1 MITRI
6 QSINRF
12 ESRMDDLLSSNYI
25 LADKKI
31 TAVLQSVTASKLFY
45 GLISFCAEGFDYET
59 SFSHCFKDNRFY
71 YPESEKELIA
81 LGFCLL
87 GDFDTKRLD
96 LFKLLENYFP
106 ADNYDKSYKAFCS
119 SFLLP
124 FKNAVVRAANAMLSF
139 DDGDASVAFSTR
151 TKTANDFGKNQIVP
165 ENDSAE
171 NFAPASESGR
181 KNYYTCFAD
190 VQKILYSERTKIL
203 QAKIKEDKKN
213 DVLAILG
220 AFKDCLFLGDKQ
232 QIRIA
237 FLSYKYA
244 IMNFK
249 RLDTEIDDIERIL
262 KFCKII

>member
-45 GLISFCAEGFDYET
+45 GLISFCAEGFDYEQA
-59 SFSHCFKDNRFY
+59 FARAFRDGRFFC
-71 YPESEKELIA
+71 PGTDKELIA

-87 GDFDTKRLD
+87 GDFDSKRID
-96 LFKLLENYFP
+96 LFKLIENYFP

-119 SFLLP
+119 EFLLP
-124 FKNAVVRAANAMLSF
+124 FKNAVITAANAMLSF
-139 DDGDASVAFSTR
+139 DDGDASMAFSTK
-151 TKTANDFGKNQIVP
+151 KTAASDE
-165 ENDSAE
+165 ENNPAFAENSE
-171 NFAPASESGR
+171 NFAPASENGR

-190 VQKILYSERTKIL
+190 VQKILYSERAKIL

-213 DVLAILG
+213 DLLAILG

>member
-1 MITRI
+1 MITRV

-25 LADKKI
+25 LADKKV

-45 GLISFCAEGFDYET
+45 GLISFCAEGFDYEK
-59 SFSHCFKDNRFY
+59 SFSRAFSNGRFFC
-71 YPESEKELIA
+71 PESEKELIA
-81 LGFCLL
+81 LGFCLFS
-87 GDFDTKRLD
+87 DFDSKRLD
-96 LFKLLENYFP
+96 LFKLLENFFP

-119 SFLLP
+119 SFLQP
-124 FKNAVVRAANAMLSF
+124 FKSAVVRAAKAMLEL
-139 DDGDASVAFSTR
+139 DDGDPSLAFSSE
-151 TKTANDFGKNQIVP
+151 KNALNDEEKSSLS
-165 ENDSAE
+165 ESEHAE

-190 VQKILYSERTKIL
+190 VQKILYSERSTIL

-213 DVLAILG
+213 DLLAILG

-244 IMNFK
+244 VMNFK